1 MNITLDP
8 AHLSVGAAAVDARAA
23 DMAARRTHI
32 EASVDALLASW
43 HGDAADRFARLW
55 EEWRTGADDVIA
67 GLTAGAVALRSARDD
82 LCAADAS
89 SSDAHDLLSRRL
101 G

>member
-1 MNITLDP
+1 MSITLDP
-8 AHLSVGAAAVDARAA
+8 AHLSVGADVVDARAN
-23 DMAARRTHI
+23 DMVSRRAHI
-32 EASVDALLASW
+32 EASVDALLRSW

-67 GLTAGAVALRSARDD
+67 GLVAGAVALRSARDD
-82 LCAADAS
+82 LCAADVS
-89 SSDAHDLLSRRL
+89 SSEAHDLLSRRL